1 MRVVIA
7 GAVRRPGGVEVAP
20 RFSAMTADFLGKDFF
35 MGSENGRGFFERLKS
50 GLAKTRRLLTANV
63 DDLLLGERKID
74 ENLFEELEATLIG
87 ADVGP
92 AFTYEM
98 IERLREQLK
107 RKELQQPDLIRKTLR
122 DGMLE
127 ILRKNESG
135 APLPADPPHTIMVVG
150 VNGTGKTTTI
160 GKMAHRYRQEGKT
173 VMVVAADTFRAAAIE
188 QLEVWSRRVGA
199 ILIKQRA
206 EADPSAVVFD
216 AVQSAKAGRAEI
228 VIVDTAG
235 RLHTKTNLMEELK
248 KMKRIFGRELPGA
261 PREVLLVL
269 DATTGQNAV
278 VQARM
283 FREDI
288 GVTGIILTKLD
299 GTSKGGVVIRI
310 AKELGLPI
318 RFIGIGEGIEDLRPF
333 NASEFVD
340 ALFEREAA

>member
-1 MRVVIA
+1 MTD
-7 GAVRRPGGVEVAP
+7 GV
-20 RFSAMTADFLGKDFF
+20 LGKDLF
-35 MGSENGRGFFERLKS
+35 MGSENNKGFFERLKS

-63 DDLLLGERKID
+63 DDLLLGEKKID
-74 ENLFEELEATLIG
+74 EHLFEELEATLIG

-98 IERLREQLK
+98 IEKLREQLK
-107 RKELQQPDLIRKTLR
+107 RKELHQPDLIRKTLR

-127 ILRKNESG
+127 ILRKNEGG
-135 APLPADPPHTIMVVG
+135 ASLSPDSPHTIMVIG

-160 GKMAHRYRQEGKT
+160 GKMAHRYRREGKT

-188 QLEVWSRRVGA
+188 QLEIWSRRVGA
-199 ILIKQRA
+199 ILVKQKA
-206 EADPSAVVFD
+206 DADPSAVVFD

-235 RLHTKTNLMEELK
+235 RLHTKANLMEELK
-248 KMKRIFGRELPGA
+248 KMKRILGRELPGA

-283 FREDI
+283 FKEDI
-288 GVTGIILTKLD
+288 GVTGIVLTKLD

-333 NASEFVD
+333 NAAEFVD